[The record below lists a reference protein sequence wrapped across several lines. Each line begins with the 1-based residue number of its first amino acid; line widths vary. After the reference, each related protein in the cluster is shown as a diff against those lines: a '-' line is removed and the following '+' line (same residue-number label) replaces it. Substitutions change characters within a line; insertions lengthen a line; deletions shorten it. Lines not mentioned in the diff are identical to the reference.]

1 MSTATPGTSLA
12 EERIATLIA
21 RFDAEGQQLFQAMR
35 KVLRKRFPTLN
46 ELVYDYGKKVVI
58 GYSPTEAG
66 GEGLLALSAD
76 GEGIRIYLTNGSTL
90 PDPHKL
96 LHGKAGARYM
106 VIESAMVL
114 QRPEVEALLVASVKH
129 AKVPVPTSGKGKVIV
144 KETTASKKAKK
155 PAKG

>member
-1 MSTATPGTSLA
+1 MSTTTRGTSTVEA
-12 EERIATLIA
+12 SITALIA
-21 RFDAEGQQLFQAMR
+21 RFDAEEQLLFQALR
-35 KVLRKRFPTLN
+35 KALRKRFPTLN

-76 GEGIRIYLTNGSTL
+76 GEGIRLYLTNGSAL
-90 PDPHKL
+90 PDPHRL

-106 VIESAMVL
+106 MMGSAKELLRPDVEVL
-114 QRPEVEALLVASVKH
+114 LGAAVKH
-129 AKVPVPTSGKGKVIV
+129 AKVPVPASGTGKVIV

-155 PAKG
+155 PAKD